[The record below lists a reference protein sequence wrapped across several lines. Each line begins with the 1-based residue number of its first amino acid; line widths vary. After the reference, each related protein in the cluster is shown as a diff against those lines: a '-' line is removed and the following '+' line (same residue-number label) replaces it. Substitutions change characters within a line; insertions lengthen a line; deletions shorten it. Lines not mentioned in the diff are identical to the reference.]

1 MSTIKTN
8 TLTGTT
14 SAGSIVVTGE
24 GGSTTTNL
32 QQGLVKAWNHYDQ
45 KGDSG
50 STQSLD
56 SFNISST
63 TDSSAGV
70 SVHNFGNDMNNNY
83 SATAAISIDRGTA
96 NLFTS
101 GPETSVAS
109 SSVKLSCLTAAGSA
123 ADGDSLMVI
132 TCGDLA

>member
-8 TLTGTT
+8 TITGTT

>member
-1 MSTIKTN
+1 MTSQLNVDTIKGQTAE
-8 TLTGTT
+8 T
-14 SAGSIVVTGE
+14 SITIQGE
-24 GGSTTTNL
+24 GSATTNL
-32 QQGLVKAWNHYDQ
+32 QQGLAKAWNHYDQ

-63 TDSSAGV
+63 TDVQAGV
-70 SVHNFGNDMNNNY
+70 SLHNFTNIMNNNF

-101 GPETSVAS
+101 GPETSLVSTA
-109 SSVKLSCLTAAGSA
+109 VRLSCLNAAGSA
-123 ADGDSLMVI
+123 ADGDSLMLI

>member
-8 TLTGTT
+8 TITGTT

-32 QQGLVKAWNHYDQ
+32 QQGLAKAWNHYDQ

-50 STQSLD
+50 STQILD
-56 SFNISST
+56 SFNMSSA

-109 SSVKLSCLTAAGSA
+109 GSVKLSCLTAAGSA

>member
-1 MSTIKTN
+1 MTSQLNVDTIKGNET
-8 TLTGTT
+8 
-14 SAGSIVVTGE
+14 AGSITIQGE
-24 GGSTTTNL
+24 GSKTTNL
-32 QQGLVKAWNHYDQ
+32 QQGLAKAWNHYDQ

-50 STQSLD
+50 STQILD
-56 SFNISST
+56 SFNMSSA

-109 SSVKLSCLTAAGSA
+109 GSVKLSCLNAAGSA

>member
-101 GPETSVAS
+101 GPETSLAS
-109 SSVKLSCLTAAGSA
+109 ASIKISCLNAAGSG
-123 ADGDSLMVI
+123 ADGDSLMII